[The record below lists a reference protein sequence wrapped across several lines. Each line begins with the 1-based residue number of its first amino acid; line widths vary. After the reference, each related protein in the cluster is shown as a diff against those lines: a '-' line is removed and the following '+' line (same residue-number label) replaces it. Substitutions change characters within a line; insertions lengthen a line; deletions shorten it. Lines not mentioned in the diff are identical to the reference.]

1 MNQRRLIDAAA
12 LPVLAGLSALVA
24 LSVTVATQ
32 GSFVDDA
39 GRAVMLPTRAARLF
53 AAGAP
58 AEVMLYTL
66 APDLL
71 VGRNRVP
78 AGDALEFFP
87 PEYRTLTLIREL
99 PSVDDPAGDREL
111 VALKPDV
118 YIDYGTVAADY
129 IASVE
134 AVQRRTRVPGLIL
147 NGALSRIP
155 DMYRRLGTALGIADR
170 GQRLGTAAER
180 LLTKYRGALASSGTP
195 VRVYIACTADGYVP
209 CLSGDSGGE
218 QLDWLGGVN
227 VAGTRGTAPQR
238 PLTIDEIKAMNP
250 DLVIAG
256 GPAARLRADAAWQTV
271 PAVAA
276 GRVYQWPSLPYS
288 WGARPPSV
296 NRLPGVIWLAAVA
309 RSRPFD
315 TAFDSEVRAFF
326 KDFYHLE
333 LTEPQLRKLLAAS

>member
-87 PEYRTLTLIREL
+87 PEYRTPTLIREL

-134 AVQRRTRVPGLIL
+134 AVQRRTRVPTG
-147 NGALSRIP
+147 
-155 DMYRRLGTALGIADR
+155 
-170 GQRLGTAAER
+170 
-180 LLTKYRGALASSGTP
+180 
-195 VRVYIACTADGYVP
+195 
-209 CLSGDSGGE
+209 
-218 QLDWLGGVN
+218 
-227 VAGTRGTAPQR
+227 
-238 PLTIDEIKAMNP
+238 
-250 DLVIAG
+250 
-256 GPAARLRADAAWQTV
+256 
-271 PAVAA
+271 
-276 GRVYQWPSLPYS
+276 SL
-288 WGARPPSV
+288 
-296 NRLPGVIWLAAVA
+296 
-309 RSRPFD
+309 
-315 TAFDSEVRAFF
+315 
-326 KDFYHLE
+326 
-333 LTEPQLRKLLAAS
+333 